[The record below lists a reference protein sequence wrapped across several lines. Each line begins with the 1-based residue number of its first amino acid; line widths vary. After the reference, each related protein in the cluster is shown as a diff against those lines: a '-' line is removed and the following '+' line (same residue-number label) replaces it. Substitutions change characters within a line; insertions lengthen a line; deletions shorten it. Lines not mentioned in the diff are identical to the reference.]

1 MISQLQSYL
10 QQDEIRFPEGFDLA
24 ALLLYSL
31 TGALL
36 AMRRGYDLIGVFI
49 LALVVGAGGGLIRDG
64 LFLQQGPPMLTRNW
78 RLLPAVLGA
87 CLIGWF
93 VHHWVFRM
101 HKVVAVLDAVGLSVL
116 SMVGLVKSIEAG
128 LSAPAAVLVGVVNAS
143 GGGLLR
149 DILTQEEPLIFKPG
163 QFYVVASLVGCGVFL
178 LLAYKAVVTP
188 RNAVIIAMVTTFA
201 LRVLAIIFNWRTAPL
216 QPCFGSPSSS
226 DAPDPANRTEKET
239 G

>member
-116 SMVGLVKSIEAG
+116 SMVGRFPLGSKSG
-128 LSAPAAVLVGVVNAS
+128 LIQPRFRTAAVRIQPGNVSTPWLPN
-143 GGGLLR
+143 LR
-149 DILTQEEPLIFKPG
+149 
-163 QFYVVASLVGCGVFL
+163 
-178 LLAYKAVVTP
+178 
-188 RNAVIIAMVTTFA
+188 RN
-201 LRVLAIIFNWRTAPL
+201 
-216 QPCFGSPSSS
+216 
-226 DAPDPANRTEKET
+226 
-239 G
+239 